1 MTDLQQIKKRIY
13 EEEKI
18 EELLELMNCD
28 FVSTEQGG
36 GLYTASLPNGNNR
49 RSVQIKNN
57 KDLNSDIRSRG
68 INGDIFTI
76 VSYIVNEIEDKE
88 DINKDL
94 PRSKQW
100 ICEKLGYVEFIDDF
114 YKETMY
120 SYDEKP
126 VPEYNSWL
134 KRFQPK
140 ENSVQENEVIDEE
153 ILNKY
158 MLIPFYGWKK
168 EGISIET
175 QREFQVGIDVVSERI
190 IFPIHNR
197 YGEMIG
203 VKGRYCGENEKIED
217 MYKYIYLESCNKSI
231 EFFNFHRAYQ
241 HILSHREVIVVEGA
255 KTVMLLYTW
264 GYKNV
269 ISIEGDS
276 MSDRQ
281 IDILKNLG
289 LDTKIVFAW
298 DKDKDLEYVKKE
310 VSRIHGRQRYA
321 IADIKN
327 YLDEKDSPTDKGEDI
342 WEKLYKNHSY
352 RIQ

>member
-1 MTDLQQIKKRIY
+1 MTDLQQIKKRIF

-18 EELLELMNCD
+18 EELLEMMNCD
-28 FVSTEQGG
+28 FIGTEQGG
-36 GLYTASLPNGNNR
+36 SLYTASLPDGSNR

-76 VSYIVNEIEDKE
+76 VSYIVNNIEGKE

-100 ICEKLGYVEFIDDF
+100 ICEKLGYLEFIDEF

-120 SYDEKP
+120 NYDEKP

-134 KRFQPK
+134 KKIQFK
-140 ENSVQENEVIDEE
+140 ENSVQENEILDEE
-153 ILNKY
+153 TLNKY
-158 MLIPFYGWKK
+158 QIIPFYGWLK
-168 EGISIET
+168 EGISSRT
-175 QREFQVGIDVVSERI
+175 QREFQVGIDVYSDRI
-190 IFPIHNR
+190 IFPVHNR
-197 YGEMIG
+197 YGELIG
-203 VKGRYCGENEKIED
+203 VKGRYCGDNKKIED
-217 MYKYIYLESCNKSI
+217 MYKYIYLDPCNKSI
-231 EFFNFHRAYQ
+231 EFFNYHRAIPY
-241 HILSHREVIVVEGA
+241 ITKYKEVIVVEGA
-255 KTVMLLYTW
+255 KTVMILHTW

-281 IDILKNLG
+281 INILKELG
-289 LDTKIVFAW
+289 LDIKIIFAW

-321 IADIKN
+321 IADIEN
-327 YLDEKDSPTDKGEDI
+327 YLEEKDSPTDKGKSV
-342 WEKLYKNHSY
+342 WERLYNENSY